1 MEYYTAVK
9 NNYFW
14 IQGNLPD
21 MMSKRYRRIHT
32 G

>member
-9 NNYFW
+9 KNYFW

-21 MMSKRYRRIHT
+21 MMSKRYRSIHT
-32 G
+32 R